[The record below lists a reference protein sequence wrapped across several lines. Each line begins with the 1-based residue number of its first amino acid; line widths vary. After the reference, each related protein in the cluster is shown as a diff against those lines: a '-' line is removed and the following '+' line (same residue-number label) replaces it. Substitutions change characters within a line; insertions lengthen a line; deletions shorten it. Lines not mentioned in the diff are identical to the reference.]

1 MALREDNT
9 VIPLSIICAYCVW
22 VVLLDAGV
30 NVKCYMTVFVLER
43 EMGVEI
49 GQPLHLQQ
57 GTLVDKERIISVVDH
72 YEDYRGG
79 VLKMI

>member
-1 MALREDNT
+1 
-9 VIPLSIICAYCVW
+9 
-22 VVLLDAGV
+22 
-30 NVKCYMTVFVLER
+30 MTVFVLER